1 MNNVFQFP
9 PRLAPEDAAHAF
21 ILRHADEYLEPEP
34 AALVERCGAMLM
46 QVYGITAQQA
56 TLTATHALIDHA
68 SRGERAVFALDISTS
83 TALAVKLPG
92 RNHPVVLSIADV
104 MAVIRTA
111 QANGEVRRVAVGG

>member
-1 MNNVFQFP
+1 
-9 PRLAPEDAAHAF
+9 
-21 ILRHADEYLEPEP
+21 
-34 AALVERCGAMLM
+34 VERCGAMLM

-68 SRGERAVFALDISTS
+68 TRNERAVFALDISTS
-83 TALAVKLPG
+83 NALAVKQPG

-111 QANGEVRRVAVGG
+111 QASGEVRRVAVGG